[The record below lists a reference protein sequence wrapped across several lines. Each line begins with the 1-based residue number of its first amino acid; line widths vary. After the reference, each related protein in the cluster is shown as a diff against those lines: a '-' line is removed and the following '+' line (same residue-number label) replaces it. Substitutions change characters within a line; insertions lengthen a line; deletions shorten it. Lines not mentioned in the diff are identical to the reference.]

1 MKLKDYWP
9 RCLQDLVEFQQ
20 IANAEQPEFETALDD
35 VRTAAD
41 DFFLATLS
49 EYGCQRWEA
58 IMGLHAADGDT
69 LEARRERIL
78 IKYLDQLPYTYR
90 TLLKYLKT
98 ITDDF
103 TVTLDENAYDLF
115 IRIRLEGYS
124 QRDALIA
131 TLGQMIPANLV
142 LRLKADIPQT
152 DEPAQTAA
160 CSAMV
165 TMNRHV
171 YTPATYEDIVRQVF
185 LLSNTNVGLSNEN
198 GVAEG
203 SLWSYFNSASRRQ
216 CYPTAEAVSKST
228 YTSSSLS
235 ASQYWWWWLRTPYA
249 GNAYNAR
256 IVGTDGSLRNCYAY
270 DGSYGVRPALYLA
283 SSNLVSDTTD
293 TDGAYILLWNQPP
306 TTPTSIT
313 YGTPQAGQKLTL
325 STGGSTDPEGDAISY
340 VWERKVDSGV
350 WTQIGIT
357 TAKTIQ
363 DTVPSSG
370 TTYYARVKAVDAV
383 GNESAY
389 CTGSGKAISYNTPP
403 VISGSDQNLGAK
415 TDPFTYQYSVTD
427 AQSATQTLTVTETLT
442 NGTETITLRT
452 YTATAGAQNTA
463 DLSSVWIRLIAGTHV
478 LKITASDGNGGTA
491 VRNITFSRTVTRIAA
506 ARAFNTD
513 AKVTKVFVSLYP
525 SDRPAGST
533 LHLEVTNNPFDTSPV
548 WEDITEKANRL
559 VHTFANST
567 VANGYGLG
575 YRFYLLKGTEE
586 IEITQATIRFA

>member
-1 MKLKDYWP
+1 MTVRAKLKDLAP
-9 RCLQDLVEFQQ
+9 GTVF
-20 IANAEQPEFETALDD
+20 NAGPID
-35 VRTAAD
+35 VRVLEHFT
-41 DFFLATLS
+41 
-49 EYGCQRWEA
+49 
-58 IMGLHAADGDT
+58 DG
-69 LEARRERIL
+69 
-78 IKYLDQLPYTYR
+78 R
-90 TLLKYLKT
+90 TLLIADTCIADRHFADQPFKT
-98 ITDDF
+98 RPEKPAANPNDWRFSNLNRELNTEFLAAFDQA
-103 TVTLDENAYDLF
+103 EGP
-115 IRIRLEGYS
+115 IRSKDILTADWSLADHEGGEGYGTI
-124 QRDALIA
+124 QAKIALL
-131 TLGQMIPANLV
+131 TQTMYE
-142 LRLKADIPQT
+142 KYADQ
-152 DEPAQTAA
+152 D
-160 CSAMV
+160 
-165 TMNRHV
+165 
-171 YTPATYEDIVRQVF
+171 
-185 LLSNTNVGLSNEN
+185 LLELDD
-198 GVAEG
+198 
-203 SLWSYFNSASRRQ
+203 
-216 CYPTAEAVSKST
+216 
-228 YTSSSLS
+228 
-235 ASQYWWWWLRTPYA
+235 WWWLITPNA
-249 GNAYNAR
+249 SNAYSAR
-256 IVGTDGSLRNCYAY
+256 YVYTDGSLNHDDAY
-270 DGSYGVRPALYLA
+270 HGRRGVRPALYLA

-306 TTPTSIT
+306 TAPSSIT
-313 YGTPQAGQKLTL
+313 YGTPQAGQNLTL

-403 VISGSDQNLGAK
+403 VISGSDQNMGAK
-415 TDPFTYQYSVTD
+415 TDPFTYKYTVTD
-427 AQSATQTLTVTETLT
+427 AQSATQTLTVTEALT
-442 NGTETITLRT
+442 NSAETITLRT

-463 DLSSVWIRLIAGTHV
+463 DLSPVWIRLIAGTHV

-513 AKVTKVFVSLYP
+513 AKVAKVFVSLYP

-533 LHLEVTNNPFDTSPV
+533 LHLEVTNNPFDTNPV